1 MTGIYRDEHDYF
13 GALENAAFRSCLTNK
28 MTAADIGLDA
38 VWKPLY
44 PYCREFHIF
53 GHMNGAPILVEN
65 TLWR

>member
-1 MTGIYRDEHDYF
+1 MIYRNEFSGYMDGVSHRRVIDD
-13 GALENAAFRSCLTNK
+13 

-44 PYCREFHIF
+44 PYCREYHIF
-53 GHMNGAPILVEN
+53 GHMNGAPIFVEN